1 MIKAIIIENEINVRK
16 ALIKMLQVIEPSV
29 KIIGE
34 TGYVKEA
41 LDLITTKNPA
51 LVFIDIELED
61 GTGFDFL
68 KQLENIDFKI
78 IFTTAYNQ
86 YAINA
91 FKFSAIDYLLKPI
104 DPTEL
109 QNAVK
114 RAISTIKNENEHQEL
129 LEVLKNNIEK
139 KERKIVLKTSEQR
152 FVIPLKD
159 IIRLE
164 ADGAYTLFI
173 TTNQKIIISKNLKYY
188 QDLLND
194 DFVRCHQSHLINK
207 KHIIAI
213 EKNEK
218 VKLSNNDLVPISVRK
233 KTEMIQIISE
243 L

>member
-1 MIKAIIIENEINVRK
+1 MIKTIIIEDEINVRK

-34 TGYVKEA
+34 TGYVNEA
-41 LDLITTKNPA
+41 LDLITTKKPA

-61 GTGFDFL
+61 GTGFDLL

-78 IFTTAYNQ
+78 IFTTAYDQ

-114 RAISTIKNENEHQEL
+114 RAISTIKNEKEHQEL

-139 KERKIVLKTSEQR
+139 KEQKIVLKTSEQR

-218 VKLSNNDLVPISVRK
+218 VKLSNNDLVSISVRK
-233 KTEMIQIISE
+233 KTEIIQIIRE

>member
-1 MIKAIIIENEINVRK
+1 MIKTIIIEDEINVRK

-41 LDLITTKNPA
+41 LDLIITKKPA

-114 RAISTIKNENEHQEL
+114 RAISTIKNEKEHQEL

-139 KERKIVLKTSEQR
+139 KEQKIVLKTIEQR
-152 FVIPLKD
+152 FVIPIKD

-218 VKLSNNDLVPISVRK
+218 VKLSNNDLVSISVRK